1 MPSNIDHY
9 PDQHP
14 VPRQNRSHTAIP
26 TATSGTADYPP
37 GALAAHIKRLN
48 YNEARFYNDGQL
60 KSDALEVMN
69 LMPAKRDPILRP
81 ETAWSG
87 ATLDQII
94 SERIENIESA
104 LMQVVGVPAEQPCI
118 PCQRGH
124 GPWNTCVVLE
134 GNSDLTACA
143 GCRFGGNDIRCTHY
157 QPLHPDKTERECR
170 DREIEDLREDI
181 DWLQKRITESNVAID
196 ETRQTMR
203 VLREATQRNMAAN
216 DTHQT
221 MKVLAETVQFHNR
234 EVSQA
239 RVDNELLHQRHQELC
254 RLIHHAGQLQ

>member
-1 MPSNIDHY
+1 MALRDQVPDLRVGGSFFTFPTAMSSKIDQY

-14 VPRQNRSHTAIP
+14 VPRQNRSHTAIR
-26 TATSGTADYPP
+26 TTTSGTADSPP

-87 ATLDQII
+87 GATLDQII
-94 SERIENIESA
+94 NERIENIESA

-118 PCQRGH
+118 SWQRGH
-124 GPWNTCVVLE
+124 GTWNTCVVLG

-143 GCRFGGNDIRCTHY
+143 GCCFGGNDIKYTHY
-157 QPLHPDKTERECR
+157 QPLHPDKAERECR

-181 DWLQKRITESNVAID
+181 DWLQKRITEDNVARNEPSSVWGFKHWLLDVQIALANLNLLA
-196 ETRQTMR
+196 
-203 VLREATQRNMAAN
+203 VISHGIQRP
-216 DTHQT
+216 TPEH
-221 MKVLAETVQFHNR
+221 
-234 EVSQA
+234 
-239 RVDNELLHQRHQELC
+239 LHYEN
-254 RLIHHAGQLQ
+254 